1 MPPGWSHSCFS
12 VVTKLRRSGHGRPLR
27 AMLLRVLPL
36 AVALAATITSA
47 AEPAIEP
54 ATATNSANPPALRMQ
69 TDADLQPLLD
79 QHIQLQRTA
88 ADAGDEQQRALLLR
102 DAQRE
107 VSDLLAT
114 EGYFSPQVHW
124 LDAQT
129 LQVAAGARSR
139 IRSVDLQLRDARADA
154 LLEALRRDWLLP
166 VDQPFRQDD
175 WQRAK
180 QQALQTLI
188 DAGYAAARISSSEA
202 RVRPETQTVDLS
214 LQLDSGPLHILG
226 EQQFSGLSRYAPA
239 LLRRYT
245 GRLQTGRVWN
255 SGEVL
260 EVQQALQATPYF
272 EQVGIDIDVVSSD
285 AADVVVPVR
294 VQLRERE
301 PHRLSLGIGASSN
314 NGARVQ
320 LAYNF
325 PDLLGRALDFGSGF
339 RVEENRQQAFA
350 DLFLPR
356 NRDNSQD
363 SMALLFERSEFA
375 DLDIERRA
383 LRVMR
388 SYPAFA
394 FEQRYS
400 LTVERADETAQDRS
414 RRRFQSVVPGAT
426 FILRNVDDLRRP
438 RRGGVLSGDFAVATD
453 GFGSDT
459 NFFYTLLR
467 ADYYLPVSDP
477 DAQGRQW
484 LLNLRGEFGGNWAG
498 DDDEVPQ
505 SYLFRTGG
513 SQSLRGYDYLS
524 IGREESGSVFGTS
537 HLLIAS
543 SELVYWWS
551 ESWGSS
557 FFYDLGTASDT
568 LDNAELFAG
577 YGIGLRWQ
585 TPAGPLAFDIAR
597 GERDSG
603 VHFHFNIAIPF

>member
-1 MPPGWSHSCFS
+1 MPPDRSHKCLSAVMSPRQRHHRRPVPAALLFGQ
-12 VVTKLRRSGHGRPLR
+12 VLMGMVLVTPASWAADTPAPLR
-27 AMLLRVLPL
+27 LQVDAGLQ
-36 AVALAATITSA
+36 ALV
-47 AEPAIEP
+47 
-54 ATATNSANPPALRMQ
+54 
-69 TDADLQPLLD
+69 D
-79 QHIQLQRTA
+79 QHIHLQRVPGD
-88 ADAGDEQQRALLLR
+88 ADDEQLRALLLR

-107 VSDLLAT
+107 VGELLAT
-114 EGYFSPQVHW
+114 EGYFSPQLRW
-124 LDAQT
+124 QDAQT
-129 LQVAAGARSR
+129 LQVEAGVRSR
-139 IRSVDLQLRDARADA
+139 IRSVDLQLRDDRADA
-154 LLEALRRDWLLP
+154 LLDALRRDWALP
-166 VDQPFRQDD
+166 VDRPFRQDD

-202 RVRPETQTVDLS
+202 HVRPETQTVDLA
-214 LQLDSGPLHILG
+214 LQLDSGPLHVYG
-226 EQQFSGLSRYAPA
+226 AQQFSGLSRYAPA

-245 GRLQTGRVWN
+245 ESLQPGQTWN
-255 SGEVL
+255 SRAVL

-272 EQVGIDIDVVSSD
+272 EQVGIDIDVVDSD
-285 AADVVVPVR
+285 AGQVEVPVR
-294 VQLRERE
+294 VQVRERE

-325 PDLLGRALDFGSGF
+325 PDLFGRALDFGSGF
-339 RVEENRQQAFA
+339 RLEENRQQAFA

-400 LTVERADETAQDRS
+400 LTVERADETAQDQS

-438 RRGGVLSGDFAVATD
+438 RRGGVLSGDVAVATD

-459 NFFYTLLR
+459 NFFYALLR
-467 ADYYLPVSDP
+467 ADYYLPVSSS
-477 DAQGRQW
+477 DAEGRQW

-513 SQSLRGYDYLS
+513 SQSVRGYDYLS
-524 IGREESGSVFGTS
+524 IGREENGSVFGTS

-543 SELVYWWS
+543 GELVYWWS

-557 FFYDLGTASDT
+557 FFYDLGTATDT
-568 LDNAELFAG
+568 LDQIELLAG